1 MHEQVLKSL
10 SLSNGSIHIECIM
23 RIRGFQKP
31 FPILVNII
39 NRIIISVCAKIRVLH
54 DDKNSIE
61 VKEMM
66 IRNRMAFPL
75 LLVQHTGSL
84 NRASFW
90 PVDFPALLKAFTVIL
105 NFHQTSYNMIPIISF
120 PNSFSLP
127 YCIPKTGH
135 AGAFESLI
143 E

>member
-1 MHEQVLKSL
+1 MHEQAIKSL
-10 SLSNGSIHIECIM
+10 FFSNGSFHIEGIM
-23 RIRGFQKP
+23 RIRGFRQP

-39 NRIIISVCAKIRVLH
+39 NRLIISVGDKMRVLH

-61 VKEMM
+61 VKKMM

-90 PVDFPALLKAFTVIL
+90 PVDFPANLLYPVQQLTYLLKAFTVIL
-105 NFHQTSYNMIPIISF
+105 KFH
-120 PNSFSLP
+120 
-127 YCIPKTGH
+127 
-135 AGAFESLI
+135 
-143 E
+143 